1 MNKIPFVDLRAQYQS
16 INSEI
21 DKAMLMVMEQTAYIG
36 GNNPFVQQFEQSFS
50 NFLGINHVMSC
61 GNGTDSLEILLRAY
75 GISAGDEVIVPA
87 MSWISTSEVV
97 SSLGAKP
104 VFVDIDPK
112 YYTIDPEKIEA
123 AINPRT
129 KAIIPVHLYGQPADM
144 EPIMQ
149 LAEIYNLIVIED
161 CAQAHGALYK
171 HKMVGTIGH
180 ASSFSFYPGKNLGAY
195 GDAGAMATNDDRI
208 ATVCRMIANHGQKGK
223 HNHVMEG
230 RNSRMDGLQASVLNA
245 KLPFLKEWTI
255 QRKKHAK
262 HYTSLLKNS
271 SIITPQVRNSC
282 EHVFHLYVIQVPDR
296 NKLAESIKE
305 KGIETAVHYPV
316 ALPFL
321 SCYQKYHYTTEQF
334 PVAASFQHKIISL
347 PMFAELTNE
356 AIEFVGEQITQLV

>member
-161 CAQAHGALYK
+161 CAQAHGAMLC
-171 HKMVGTIGH
+171 
-180 ASSFSFYPGKNLGAY
+180 L
-195 GDAGAMATNDDRI
+195 
-208 ATVCRMIANHGQKGK
+208 
-223 HNHVMEG
+223 
-230 RNSRMDGLQASVLNA
+230 
-245 KLPFLKEWTI
+245 
-255 QRKKHAK
+255 
-262 HYTSLLKNS
+262 
-271 SIITPQVRNSC
+271 
-282 EHVFHLYVIQVPDR
+282 
-296 NKLAESIKE
+296 
-305 KGIETAVHYPV
+305 
-316 ALPFL
+316 
-321 SCYQKYHYTTEQF
+321 F
-334 PVAASFQHKIISL
+334 PVS
-347 PMFAELTNE
+347 T
-356 AIEFVGEQITQLV
+356 